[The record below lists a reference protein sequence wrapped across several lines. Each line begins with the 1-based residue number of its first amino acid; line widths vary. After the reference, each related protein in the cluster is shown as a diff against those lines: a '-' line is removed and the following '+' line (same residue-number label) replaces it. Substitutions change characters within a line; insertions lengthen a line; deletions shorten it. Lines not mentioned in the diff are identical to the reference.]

1 MFKTWRDIYSQLKA
15 SMFLEARARSVK
27 FSRGVWAALLME
39 ERRGHSITVLIKNRK
54 GEKTFGID
62 SQQVDLVFKS

>member
-1 MFKTWRDIYSQLKA
+1 
-15 SMFLEARARSVK
+15 MFLEARARSVK

-39 ERRGHSITVLIKNRK
+39 ERRGHSITVLIKNPK